1 MPVCAFRIACLSLIY
16 HLLNARIRLSMN
28 ECGCI
33 IVDRACACVPSL
45 GFLDLTSSSSPSSR
59 LVDGMAVTARERAR
73 QIDMRVLMELAA
85 AAGEGAERKKKKKE
99 LRD

>member
-1 MPVCAFRIACLSLIY
+1 M
-16 HLLNARIRLSMN
+16 RLHHCRS
-28 ECGCI
+28 
-33 IVDRACACVPSL
+33 CVRVRTFPW
-45 GFLDLTSSSSPSSR
+45 FPRPDVVVAVVSSR
-59 LVDGMAVTARERAR
+59 GWHGCDSQGGAR

>member
-33 IVDRACACVPSL
+33 IVDRARVPSL
-45 GFLDLTSSSSPSSR
+45 GFLVVVVAAVVSSR
-59 LVDGMAVTARERAR
+59 GWHGCDSQGGAR

-85 AAGEGAERKKKKKE
+85 AAGEGAEKKKKKKE